1 MDLVATT
8 RSRSDPVENHLT
20 IGALGKATNTKT
32 ETIRYCEHIGL
43 LPAPDRTAG
52 YYRAYGPDHLRRLSF
67 IRRSRDLG
75 FSIEARNLLSLA
87 DQKEA
92 ECGAVDGI
100 AREHLAEI
108 ERKIGD
114 LTALRRELRDLIGQC
129 GNGMIAECRLI
140 EALSPARAQARSTA
154 RTNSGQVAPTRCRH
168 S

>member
-8 RSRSDPVENHLT
+8 RSRSNPVENHLT

-32 ETIRYCEHIGL
+32 ETIRYYEHIGL
-43 LPAPDRTAG
+43 PPAPDRTAG
-52 YYRAYGPDHLRRLSF
+52 NYRAYGPDHLRRPSF
-67 IRRSRDLG
+67 IRRSRALG
-75 FSIEARNLLSLA
+75 FSIEAIRNLLSLT

-129 GNGMIAECRLI
+129 GNGTIAECRLI
-140 EALSPARAQARSTA
+140 EALSPARAQARRTA
-154 RTNSGQVAPTRCRH
+154 RTN
-168 S
+168 